1 MRRDRSTAPCVC
13 VVEDGAAVDTTMDF
27 EELVEIES
35 RGLIAAVYTIVG
47 DQHRSEEIV
56 QEAFERGFRRWHR
69 VSRLDRPGAWVRRVA
84 VNQAISTTRRRA
96 TEQRALARLDGL
108 ADREGIPDPLAA
120 LDDEGVWA
128 EVRRLPADQAAVVA
142 LRYGADLGIDDI
154 AETMHLTGPAVKSLL
169 HRARAALRG
178 SSELQSYAE

>member
-1 MRRDRSTAPCVC
+1 MDA
-13 VVEDGAAVDTTMDF
+13 TTDF
-27 EELVEIES
+27 EDLVETES

-56 QEAFERGFRRWHR
+56 QEAFERGYRRWRR
-69 VSRLDRPGAWVRRVA
+69 VSRLDRPGAWIRRVA
-84 VNQAISTTRRRA
+84 VNEAISTTRRRA
-96 TEQRALARLDGL
+96 SEQRALARLDGL
-108 ADREGIPDPLAA
+108 ADRADAPDPLAT

-128 EVRRLPADQAAVVA
+128 EVRRLPADQAAAVA

-154 AETMHLTGPAVKSLL
+154 AETMHLTAPAVKSLL
-169 HRARAALRG
+169 HRARVALRG

>member
-1 MRRDRSTAPCVC
+1 
-13 VVEDGAAVDTTMDF
+13 MDF
-27 EELVEIES
+27 EELVETES

-56 QEAFERGFRRWHR
+56 QEALERGYRRWRR

-84 VNQAISTTRRRA
+84 INEAISTIRRRA

-108 ADREGIPDPLAA
+108 ADRDGNTDPLAA

-128 EVRRLPADQAAVVA
+128 EVRRLPRDQAAVVA

-154 AETMHLTGPAVKSLL
+154 AETLHLTASSVKSLL

-178 SSELQSYAE
+178 SPELQSYAE

>member
-1 MRRDRSTAPCVC
+1 M
-13 VVEDGAAVDTTMDF
+13 DTTTDF
-27 EELVEIES
+27 EALVEAES

-56 QEAFERGFRRWHR
+56 QEAFERGFQRWRR

-84 VNQAISTTRRRA
+84 INEAISTTRRRA
-96 TEQRALARLDGL
+96 SEERALARFDGL
-108 ADREGIPDPLAA
+108 AERQAAPDPLAA

-128 EVRRLPADQAAVVA
+128 EVRRLPADQAAAVA
-142 LRYGADLGIDDI
+142 LRYGADLGIGDI
-154 AETMHLTGPAVKSLL
+154 AATMHLTVPAVKSLL

-178 SSELQSYAE
+178 STELQSYAE

>member
-1 MRRDRSTAPCVC
+1 MDATV
-13 VVEDGAAVDTTMDF
+13 DF
-27 EELVEIES
+27 EELVETES

-56 QEAFERGFRRWHR
+56 QEAFERGYRRWRR

-84 VNQAISTTRRRA
+84 INEAISTTRRRA
-96 TEQRALARLDGL
+96 TETQALARLDGL
-108 ADREGIPDPLAA
+108 ADRGGAPDQFAA

-154 AETMHLTGPAVKSLL
+154 AETMHLTAPAVKSLL
-169 HRARAALRG
+169 HRARRTLRR
-178 SSELQSYAE
+178 SSEMQPYAE

>member
-1 MRRDRSTAPCVC
+1 
-13 VVEDGAAVDTTMDF
+13 VDTTTDF
-27 EELVEIES
+27 EDLVQRES
-35 RGLIAAVYTIVG
+35 RGLLAAVYAIVG

-56 QEAFERGFRRWHR
+56 QEAFERGYRRWRR

-84 VNQAISTTRRRA
+84 VNEAISTTRRRA

-108 ADREGIPDPLAA
+108 PAGRGPDPLAA

-128 EVRRLPADQAAVVA
+128 AVRRLPTEQAAVIA

-154 AETMHLTGPAVKSLL
+154 AETMHLTAPAVKSLL
-169 HRARAALRG
+169 HRARASLRG
-178 SSELQSYAE
+178 STELQSYAE

>member
-1 MRRDRSTAPCVC
+1 
-13 VVEDGAAVDTTMDF
+13 MDF
-27 EELVEIES
+27 EDLVENES
-35 RGLIAAVYTIVG
+35 SGLIAAVYTVVG

-56 QEAFERGFRRWHR
+56 QEAFERGFRRWRR

-84 VNQAISTTRRRA
+84 INEAISTTRRRA
-96 TEQRALARLDGL
+96 TEQRALARFDGL
-108 ADREGIPDPLAA
+108 DARQGASDPLAA
-120 LDDEGVWA
+120 LDDEGVWS

-154 AETMHLTGPAVKSLL
+154 AETMQLTVPAVKSLL

-178 SSELQSYAE
+178 SSELQSYVE

>member
-1 MRRDRSTAPCVC
+1 MDA
-13 VVEDGAAVDTTMDF
+13 TTDF
-27 EELVEIES
+27 EDLVETES

-56 QEAFERGFRRWHR
+56 QEAFERGYRRWRR

-84 VNQAISTTRRRA
+84 VNEAISTTRRRA
-96 TEQRALARLDGL
+96 SEQRALARLDGL
-108 ADREGIPDPLAA
+108 ADRVNSPDPLAA

-128 EVRRLPADQAAVVA
+128 EVRRLPADQAAAVA

-154 AETMHLTGPAVKSLL
+154 AETMHLTAPAVKSLL